1 MMASFPNKGK
11 KRSVSNG
18 LSAVAL
24 GSILSTGGVAAGTQ
38 VAATAASQLKL
49 LGETEPEDQMV
60 WDDTEEQ
67 NYRRWLRQMQDERSA
82 QTELDWSELDSEAA
96 YRERLRRETE
106 ANADIPIRWDD
117 EQERILRDKYVQMRK
132 KQGRDQPASW
142 DEQKAEADHREK
154 IRQRQEANRKKP
166 VVWDDADE
174 RKCQERYR
182 KKYSSCN

>member
-1 MMASFPNKGK
+1 MLNNFENFCNNTQ
-11 KRSVSNG
+11 SNH
-18 LSAVAL
+18 
-24 GSILSTGGVAAGTQ
+24 
-38 VAATAASQLKL
+38 
-49 LGETEPEDQMV
+49 
-60 WDDTEEQ
+60 
-67 NYRRWLRQMQDERSA
+67 YC
-82 QTELDWSELDSEAA
+82 
-96 YRERLRRETE
+96 
-106 ANADIPIRWDD
+106 
-117 EQERILRDKYVQMRK
+117 RK